1 MPRRKSAAGGS
12 RRIPA
17 GGRAIQRRRTR
28 REQQPNP
35 GYDMDELADFT
46 DDIDTDPEWLATN
59 SLHNIEARRRI
70 EMLREERRLQQDLC
84 DIYDA

>member
-17 GGRAIQRRRTR
+17 GGRAIKRRRTR
-28 REQQPNP
+28 REQ
-35 GYDMDELADFT
+35 LADFT
-46 DDIDTDPEWLATN
+46 DEIDTDPEWLATN